1 MNKDEPVHFLNDN
14 AVVFDIQRFS
24 LHDGPGIRTT
34 VFFKGC
40 PLSCAWCQNPE
51 SQNFRPE
58 LIFYKESC
66 IQCFDCRKHC
76 PENAISDHSMLRF
89 DPKRCTLCGQCVTQC
104 LTNSLRMIGKK
115 WSAADLLEEIYK
127 DIDFF
132 IDSGGGITLSGGEPL
147 LQANFLFQWL
157 PMVKEK
163 KIHTTL
169 ETCGLANWMQIE
181 KLLPWLDIV
190 FYDLKH
196 MNDSIHKEYTGYGNA
211 GILENFSRLSRSKS
225 GLQARMP
232 VIPGINNSV
241 ENIQATANFLKSNH
255 HFSIHLLPY
264 HNLGEAKLKR
274 IYSQQRPMNIAA
286 LDSEQLQKTQEM
298 FKKEKIHAVLYD

>member
-1 MNKDEPVHFLNDN
+1 
-14 AVVFDIQRFS
+14 
-24 LHDGPGIRTT
+24 
-34 VFFKGC
+34 
-40 PLSCAWCQNPE
+40 
-51 SQNFRPE
+51 
-58 LIFYKESC
+58 
-66 IQCFDCRKHC
+66 
-76 PENAISDHSMLRF
+76 
-89 DPKRCTLCGQCVTQC
+89 
-104 LTNSLRMIGKK
+104 MIGKE
-115 WSAADLLEEIYK
+115 WSAADLLKEIYK

-132 IDSGGGITLSGGEPL
+132 MDSDGGITLSGGEPL

-163 KIHTTL
+163 KIHTII
-169 ETCGLANWMQIE
+169 ETCGLADWKQIE
-181 KLLPWLDIV
+181 KLLPWIDIV

-196 MNDSIHKEYTGYGNA
+196 INDSIHKKYTGCGNA

-274 IYSQQRPMNIAA
+274 MYSQQYPMNIA
-286 LDSEQLQKTQEM
+286 LQNSEQLKQTQEL
-298 FKKEKIHAVLYD
+298 FEKEKIHAVLYD